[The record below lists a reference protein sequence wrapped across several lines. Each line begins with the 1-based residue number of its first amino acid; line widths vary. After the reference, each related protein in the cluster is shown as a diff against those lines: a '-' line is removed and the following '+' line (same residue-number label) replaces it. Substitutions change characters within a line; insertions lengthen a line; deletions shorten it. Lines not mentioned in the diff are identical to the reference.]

1 MNRKVYVLH
10 HYTLPLLPPSLL
22 PHTHPVT
29 ARFAISFCRDGLK
42 DVLNVRPS
50 ISVSTRHE
58 GGSIACS
65 LLPSTH
71 TTADKENTL
80 LSKGLATTLEKEK
93 EERRIGK
100 RRIGGK
106 RVRVRREK
114 SSYEGR

>member
-1 MNRKVYVLH
+1 M
-10 HYTLPLLPPSLL
+10 
-22 PHTHPVT
+22 
-29 ARFAISFCRDGLK
+29 
-42 DVLNVRPS
+42 
-50 ISVSTRHE
+50 STRHE

-71 TTADKENTL
+71 TTANKENTL

-100 RRIGGK
+100 RRMGGK